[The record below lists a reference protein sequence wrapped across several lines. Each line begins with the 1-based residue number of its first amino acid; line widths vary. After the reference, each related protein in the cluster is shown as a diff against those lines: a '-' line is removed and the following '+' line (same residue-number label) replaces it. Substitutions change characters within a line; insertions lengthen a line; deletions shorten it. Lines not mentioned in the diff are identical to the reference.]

1 MTKPIA
7 LRKEYKTIDGRIDY
21 YHWLRDPNW
30 PDVKDPEILSYLNQE
45 NAYTDAHIS
54 KDLVDKIF
62 IEMRGKLEEADKTV
76 PYLNGWYYY
85 YSYILEGQQ
94 YWIHARKKENNEREE
109 ILLEENQLA
118 LNEKYLRVSTLK
130 ISPDHKK
137 IAYLADYGGDER
149 YMVYVKDIE
158 SGEIIENNVDDVIG
172 NIEWDGLGKGFF
184 YTPAGKFWRA
194 DRIYYHEVGKEK
206 KDDKLLYQ
214 EKDNTFSVAIEKS
227 SSKNYI
233 FFMSKSATASEY
245 HFIDSR
251 NPHQL
256 PQVIHSRTNNHIY
269 EVVHTRDSF
278 FLRINDVAPNFRVI
292 QVSINDLKNWQEFV
306 PSSDYYIQDIYAY
319 EDYLVLLTRLK
330 GRAKIEIINLLEN
343 KIQRID
349 VEGEFY
355 EIFIIH
361 NTFNDRALRYLYSS
375 LKTPRTTIDYDF
387 VTGEKKVLKVQ
398 RIPGGF
404 DPSKYI
410 LRRIWA
416 ETSDNIS
423 IPISIIYNKEKAKL
437 DGSDPLYLYGY
448 GSYGYAVPASFRSHI
463 FSLVDRGF
471 TYAIAHIRGG
481 DELGK
486 SWHEAAKFL
495 NKKNTF
501 TDFIESAEKLIEDK
515 YTAPGKIVISGG
527 SAGGMLVGACIN
539 MRPELYKAAVAHV
552 PFVDVLSTMLDESLP
567 LTPGEFKEW
576 GNPKEKEFYEYI
588 KSYSP
593 YDNVVPQ
600 RYPHLFV
607 TAGLTDPRVTYWEPA
622 KWVALLRHTKKDD
635 NMLLLKTDMSSGH
648 GGPSGR
654 FEFLRELALE
664 YAFILGLYYGEQHI
678 NN

>member
-7 LRKEYKTIDGRIDY
+7 LRKEYKTLDGRIDY
-21 YHWLRDPNW
+21 YHWLRDQNW
-30 PDVKDPEILSYLNQE
+30 PNVKDPEILSYLNQE

-76 PYLNGWYYY
+76 PHFDGGYYY
-85 YSYILEGQQ
+85 YSYILDGQQ
-94 YWIHARKKENNEREE
+94 YWIHAREKENREE
-109 ILLEENQLA
+109 ILLDENQLA
-118 LNEKYLRVSTLK
+118 LDEKYLRVSTIK
-130 ISPDHKK
+130 VSPDHKK
-137 IAYLADYGGDER
+137 IAYLADYSGDER

-172 NIEWDGLGKGFF
+172 NIEWDELGKGFF
-184 YTPAGKFWRA
+184 YTPAGNFWRA
-194 DRIYYHEVGKEK
+194 ERIYYHEIGKEK

-227 SSKNYI
+227 SSKSYI
-233 FFMSKSATASEY
+233 FFISKSATAYEY
-245 HFIDSR
+245 YFINSYS
-251 NPHQL
+251 PYQL
-256 PQVIHSRTNNHIY
+256 PQVIHSRINNHIY
-269 EVVHTRDSF
+269 KVVHTQNYF
-278 FLRINDVAPNFRVI
+278 FLRINDVSSNFRVI
-292 QVSINDLKNWQEFV
+292 CVSINDLKNWQEFV

-319 EDYLVLLTRLK
+319 EAHLVLLTRLK
-330 GRAKIEIINLLEN
+330 GLAKIEIINLIDN
-343 KIQRID
+343 KIQKID
-349 VEGEFY
+349 IEDKSY
-355 EIFIIH
+355 EIFIVH
-361 NTFNDRALRYLYSS
+361 DTFNDRALRYLYSS

-387 VTGEKKVLKVQ
+387 VTGEKRILKVQ
-398 RIPGGF
+398 RILGGF

-416 ETSDNIS
+416 ETDGNIS

-495 NKKNTF
+495 SKKNTF
-501 TDFIESAEKLIEDK
+501 TDFIKSAEKLIEDK
-515 YTAPGKIVISGG
+515 YTASGKIVISGG

-576 GNPKEKEFYEYI
+576 GNPKEKEFYDYI

-593 YDNVVPQ
+593 YDNVVSQ

-622 KWVALLRHTKKDD
+622 KWVALLRYAKEGD

-648 GGPSGR
+648 VGPSGR
-654 FEFLRELALE
+654 FEFLRKLALE
-664 YAFILGLYYGEQHI
+664 YAFILGLYYDEQHI